1 MQMSRS
7 RYAAAA
13 LAAFTP
19 LAAVSVITAAP
30 SSASC
35 AEGQT
40 EFNGNCAPVTCKK
53 GQVRDADSGACRNGL
68 VEALRK
74 AEAPAI
80 AHVTPEEWSNSARTL
95 DQVRRIPGTLNDVN
109 SIVNAAIDIPTSI
122 SGGVADTANA
132 LYFAGL
138 FLNGGGGTPAPIS
151 GLSAVANAA
160 QALPSPGLPQV
171 GMPKV
176 GLPKIGMPKLFQNC
190 LPVKF
195 AFFRPCI

>member
-1 MQMSRS
+1 MSRR

-53 GQVRDADSGACRNGL
+53 GQVRDADTGACRNGL

-122 SGGVADTANA
+122 SGGVADAANA
-132 LYFAGL
+132 LYFVGL
-138 FLNGGGGTPAPIS
+138 AANGGAGVLPKVNP
-151 GLSAVANAA
+151 LSAVADAA
-160 QALPSPGLPQV
+160 QALPSPGL
-171 GMPKV
+171 PKV

>member
-53 GQVRDADSGACRNGL
+53 GQVRDADTGACRSGL

-138 FLNGGGGTPAPIS
+138 LLNGGGGTPAPIS

>member
-7 RYAAAA
+7 RFAAAA

-30 SSASC
+30 SAAAC
-35 AEGQT
+35 GEGQT

-53 GQVRDADSGACRNGL
+53 GQVRDADTGACRSGL

-80 AHVTPEEWSNSARTL
+80 AHVTPEQWSNAGQTL
-95 DQVRRIPGTLNDVN
+95 DQVRRLPGTLNNVN
-109 SIVNAAIDIPTSI
+109 SIVNSAIDIPTSI
-122 SGGVADTANA
+122 SSGVADTANA

-138 FLNGGGGTPAPIS
+138 LLNGGGGVTPPGIG

-160 QALPSPGLPQV
+160 QALPSP

>member
-1 MQMSRS
+1 MSRS
-7 RYAAAA
+7 RYTAAA

-19 LAAVSVITAAP
+19 LAALSVITAAP
-30 SSASC
+30 SAASC

-40 EFNGNCAPVTCKK
+40 EFNGNCAPVTCKR
-53 GQVRDADSGACRNGL
+53 GQVRDADTGACRSGL

-122 SGGVADTANA
+122 SGGLADTANA

-138 FLNGGGGTPAPIS
+138 ALNGAGGAVPTINP
-151 GLSAVANAA
+151 LSAVADAA
-160 QALPSPGLPQV
+160 QALPSPGVPKV
-171 GMPKV
+171 GLPKV

>member
-1 MQMSRS
+1 MQMPKR

-35 AEGQT
+35 GEGQT

-53 GQVRDADSGACRNGL
+53 GQVRDADSGACRSGL

-80 AHVTPEEWSNSARTL
+80 AHVTPEQWSNAAQTL
-95 DQVRRIPGTLNDVN
+95 DQVRRLPGTLNDVN
-109 SIVNAAIDIPTSI
+109 SIVNLAIDIPTSI
-122 SGGVADTANA
+122 SGGVADAANA
-132 LYFAGL
+132 LYFGGL
-138 FLNGGGGTPAPIS
+138 VLNGGTSAVPG

-160 QALPSPGLPQV
+160 QALPSPGL
-171 GMPKV
+171 PKV

>member
-1 MQMSRS
+1 MQNSKR

-13 LAAFTP
+13 LAVFTP
-19 LAAVSVITAAP
+19 LAAVSVLTAAP

-35 AEGQT
+35 GAGQT
-40 EFNGNCAPVTCKK
+40 DFNGNCAPVTCKN
-53 GQVRDADSGACRNGL
+53 GQVRDADTGACRNAL

-80 AHVTPEEWSNSARTL
+80 AHVTPQEWSNSYQTL
-95 DQVRRIPGTLNDVN
+95 DNVRRIPGTLNDVN
-109 SIVNAAIDIPTSI
+109 SIVNSAIDIPTSI
-122 SGGVADTANA
+122 TGGINDAAGA
-132 LYFAGL
+132 LYFAGRAL
-138 FLNGGGGTPAPIS
+138 GVSGPVFPVGGNLA
-151 GLSAVANAA
+151 SAANVA
-160 QALPSPGLPQV
+160 QALPSPGL
-171 GMPKV
+171 PKV